1 MPQRQHIISRWLLDR
16 FARDASG
23 GRTISVFDKTT
34 AATRDDV
41 PTRFMTVVDDH
52 SDDIE
57 AALGRLENSAAP
69 AAARLAG
76 RAANVAPGVWP
87 LAGTTDNL
95 AGDGELHEL
104 PDRQTAE
111 MRLFTFDRWLA
122 EPPIQDRQAIS
133 AFLALMYTRSRKTER
148 MILAAR
154 EEVMQAYADTV
165 NALMPALLERTLA
178 AIDAES
184 DGARFIGLR
193 TPDWATAFARMPWY
207 VIRAPDDAPF
217 VLGDSPVVATIQIGF
232 EADGWRPMLSDATY
246 AVCMPLAASTC
257 LVVAPGKIVP
267 IGVESPHEMADSINR
282 LTWRW
287 ADRYVVSSS
296 HEALERVRTTMPIG
310 METTTLAIDVQPG
323 DAYNRALIE
332 ARRHVEAEIVA
343 LRHRGIVLRGS
354 LPHGDQ

>member
-16 FARDASG
+16 FARDGRG

-52 SDDIE
+52 SAEVE
-57 AALGRLENSAAP
+57 AALGRLETSAAP
-69 AAARLAG
+69 AVARLSG
-76 RAANVAPGVWP
+76 RVAKVAPGVWP
-87 LAGTTDNL
+87 LAGATDNL

-104 PDRQTAE
+104 PARQSPE

-122 EPPIQDRQAIS
+122 EPTLQDRQAIS
-133 AFLALMYTRSRKTER
+133 AFLALMYTRSRKMEM
-148 MILAAR
+148 MIVTAR
-154 EEVMQAYADTV
+154 AEVTQAYTDTV
-165 NALMPALLERTLA
+165 NALMPALLEPTLA

-232 EADGWRPMLSDATY
+232 EADGWRPLLSEATY
-246 AVCMPLAASTC
+246 AVCMPLASSTC
-257 LVVAPGKIVP
+257 LVAAPGKVVP
-267 IGVESPHEMADSINR
+267 IGVESPHEIADAVNR
-282 LTWRW
+282 LSWRW

-296 HEALERVRTTMPIG
+296 HEALDRVRTTLPTG
-310 METTTLAIDVQPG
+310 METATFAIDVKPG

-332 ARRHVEAEIVA
+332 ARRHVETEIGA
-343 LRHRGIVLRGS
+343 LRRRGIVPRGA
-354 LPHGDQ
+354 LPRRDG

>member
-16 FARDASG
+16 FARDGRG

-34 AATRDDV
+34 SIVRDDV

-52 SDDIE
+52 SAEIE
-57 AALGRLENSAAP
+57 AALGRLENIAAP
-69 AAARLAG
+69 AAARLSDRVAT
-76 RAANVAPGVWP
+76 VAPGVWP

-95 AGDGELHEL
+95 AGDGELHEVPAPQS
-104 PDRQTAE
+104 PD

-122 EPPIQDRQAIS
+122 EPPLRDRQAIS

-148 MILAAR
+148 MIVTAR
-154 EEVMQAYADTV
+154 EEVTQAYTDTV
-165 NALMPALLERTLA
+165 NALMPALLEPTLA
-178 AIDAES
+178 AIDAET

-217 VLGDSPVVATIQIGF
+217 VLSDSPVVATIQIGF
-232 EADGWRPMLSDATY
+232 ESDGWRPLLADATY
-246 AVCMPLAASTC
+246 AVCIPLGASAC

-267 IGVESPHEMADSINR
+267 IGVESPHEIADAINR
-282 LTWRW
+282 LSWRW
-287 ADRYVVSSS
+287 ADRYVVASS
-296 HEALERVRTTMPIG
+296 HEALERVRTTLPVG
-310 METTTLAIDVQPG
+310 METSIFAIEVKPG

-332 ARRHVEAEIVA
+332 ARRHVEAEIDA
-343 LRHRGIVLRGS
+343 LRRRGVVLRGA
-354 LPHGDQ
+354 LPHRDP